1 MTTLKDILTQCYG
14 YRRSDFGATG
24 LVRVDCEEGT
34 ISPVPLQDIFT
45 PHTVSPAKVVR
56 LAAVF
61 QPAQGVMLKGIG
73 REKTRSFKILLVS
86 GDGLMVETPAAA
98 REFLPWHS
106 LRHGLLRPELIEF
119 EGPEQPNCRM
129 PKKTGET
136 GAARAG

>member
-14 YRRSDFGATG
+14 YRRGDFGATG

-61 QPAQGVMLKGIG
+61 LPAQRVTLKGIG
-73 REKTRSFKILLVS
+73 REKARSFKILMVS
-86 GDGLMVETPAAA
+86 GDGLMVETPGSAH
-98 REFLPWHS
+98 EFLPWNA
-106 LRHGLLRPELIEF
+106 LRYALLRPELMVF
-119 EGPEQPNCRM
+119 DGPEQPTCRM
-129 PKKTGET
+129 PGKPRES
-136 GAARAG
+136 GAAQVG

>member
-1 MTTLKDILTQCYG
+1 MTTLKEILTQCYG
-14 YRRSDFGATG
+14 YRRGDFGATG

-61 QPAQGVMLKGIG
+61 CAAQGVTLKGIG
-73 REKTRSFKILLVS
+73 REKTRSFKVLMVS
-86 GDGLMVETPAAA
+86 GDGLMVETPSAAH
-98 REFLPWHS
+98 EFLPWHA
-106 LRHGLLRPELIEF
+106 LRHALLRPELMVF
-119 EGPEQPNCRM
+119 DGPEQPTCRM
-129 PKKTGET
+129 PKKPSET